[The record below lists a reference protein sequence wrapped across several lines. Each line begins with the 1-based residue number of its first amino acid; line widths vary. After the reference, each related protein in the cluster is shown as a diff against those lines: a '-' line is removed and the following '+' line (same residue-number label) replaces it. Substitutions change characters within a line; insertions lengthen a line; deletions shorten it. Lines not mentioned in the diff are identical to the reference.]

1 MINVSFTI
9 SNIYLCYPSTTSL
22 YPIPYTIYRIPNAL
36 LQWGQYITDIRL
48 YNTYINTNTTPKLR
62 FHYSL
67 LAHTSNYDIDID
79 INKSTATTLC

>member
-1 MINVSFTI
+1 MLVLPLVIYI
-9 SNIYLCYPSTTSL
+9 SATPLLHLYTL
-22 YPIPYTIYRIPNAL
+22 YPIPYTVYRIPNAL